1 MGSGYRVSP
10 VPQREGGH
18 ETTPPT
24 GAVPDLTSIPDIN
37 INGRFALPP
46 VARSI
51 ASRRAAGPRST
62 QWLIAGRAGVPCKR
76 SAILCACEVRKQHHA
91 LSDRCSRSFNPS
103 TRAPGLLARL
113 DCHDSPPINNWRPCT
128 WPRVAAARR
137 PALAIQANHR
147 IRGLMMRPNTDR
159 RSAGR
164 SIIGRGALLFFDGQ
178 PGTRGCSMV
187 DFSHRGVKLRTH
199 DLPVLPVSFK
209 LTFDNFITV
218 QKCRL
223 IWRKG
228 DFIGAAFEN

>member
-1 MGSGYRVSP
+1 
-10 VPQREGGH
+10 
-18 ETTPPT
+18 
-24 GAVPDLTSIPDIN
+24 
-37 INGRFALPP
+37 
-46 VARSI
+46 
-51 ASRRAAGPRST
+51 
-62 QWLIAGRAGVPCKR
+62 
-76 SAILCACEVRKQHHA
+76 
-91 LSDRCSRSFNPS
+91 
-103 TRAPGLLARL
+103 
-113 DCHDSPPINNWRPCT
+113 
-128 WPRVAAARR
+128 
-137 PALAIQANHR
+137 
-147 IRGLMMRPNTDR
+147 MMRPNTDR

-178 PGTRGCSMV
+178 HGTRGCSMV